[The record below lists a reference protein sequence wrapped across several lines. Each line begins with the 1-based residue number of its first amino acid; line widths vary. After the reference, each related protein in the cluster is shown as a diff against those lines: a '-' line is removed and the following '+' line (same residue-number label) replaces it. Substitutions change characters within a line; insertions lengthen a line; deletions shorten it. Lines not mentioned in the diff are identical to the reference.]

1 MNTSMGGSLS
11 SSGNHPVLVTGDIRR
26 RGAMVESRA
35 RTRERQRERGI
46 RERVRESGR
55 ERYRV
60 RELERVIQSERER
73 THSEYVERNFF
84 FRSKYLNII
93 YMYFES

>member
-35 RTRERQRERGI
+35 RTRERQREIQRERGI
-46 RERVRESGR
+46 RQRVRESGR

-60 RELERVIQSERER
+60 RELERVIQSERDR
-73 THSEYVERNFF
+73 THSEYIERIFF
-84 FRSKYLNII
+84 FFPNI
-93 YMYFES
+93 